1 MKKIIYLLLSMILIT
16 SFSYSL
22 TLKTD
27 QSSYDK
33 GEEILLSG
41 NCDNAIIHSVK
52 AELGEITIFE
62 ESINCSTGKFD
73 FSYETSFLDPIGTWK
88 IILFTFDNETGI
100 LTQIKPTQD
109 SAFYR
114 ITFLSPANFE
124 FRKGESVFIS
134 VEVADSGEPVDG
146 VEVVM
151 YDALGRK
158 INLKPEGNGI
168 YDLNYSV
175 PYNALTGDWDLIVTA
190 QKQPNGTVHGGERKI
205 ETKITQTLFSF
216 EIIEPTN
223 QTYEQSDS
231 IPFKT
236 KITYPNGAKLKKENV
251 EIVELRIGD
260 QKISMEIN
268 SEEEFILSHYPS
280 ASGNQ
285 VFLLYVKDDAGN
297 EGTKRIE
304 LVITCSITC
313 LAKTYGLVVLVIIL
327 VLGVV
332 SRLFYS
338 KTKNALQL
346 IQLKKDKEK
355 TLDLIKNLQTEYF
368 EKGIMP
374 AMSYKKNLSN
384 YKSKLIDLEEK
395 IKQIE
400 AKIEVQK

>member
-1 MKKIIYLLLSMILIT
+1 MKKILYLCISMLLIM
-16 SFSYSL
+16 SFSYAL

-33 GEEILLSG
+33 GEEIVLSG
-41 NCDNAIIHSVK
+41 SCDNTIIHNIK
-52 AELGEITIFE
+52 AELGKITIFE
-62 ESINCSTGKFD
+62 KNVICSEGKFE
-73 FSYETSFLDPIGTWK
+73 FKYETSFLDPIGTWK
-88 IILFTFDNETGI
+88 ITLFTFDNETGI
-100 LTQIKPTQD
+100 LMQIKPTHD

-124 FRKGESVFIS
+124 FKKGESVFIS
-134 VEVADSGEPVDG
+134 IELADSGTPVDDA
-146 VEVVM
+146 EVLM

-168 YDLNYSV
+168 YDVNYSI
-175 PYNALTGDWDLIVTA
+175 PYNAATGDWDLIVTA
-190 QKQPNGTVHGGERKI
+190 QKQPNGTIYGGERKI
-205 ETKITQTLFSF
+205 ETKITETLFNF
-216 EIIEPTN
+216 EIIEPAK

-251 EIVELRIGD
+251 DIAELRIGN
-260 QKISMEIN
+260 QKIPLEIN
-268 SEEEFILSHYPS
+268 SEEEFILSHSPRE
-280 ASGNQ
+280 SGNQ
-285 VFLLYVKDDAGN
+285 VFLLYVKDNAGN
-297 EGTKRIE
+297 EGTKRVE

-313 LAKTYGLVVLVIIL
+313 LVKTYGLMAFVIIL

-332 SRLFYS
+332 SRLFYA

-374 AMSYKKNLSN
+374 ASSYKKNLAN

-395 IKQIE
+395 IKQLE
-400 AKIEVQK
+400 AKIEAGK